1 MIYKREEYVEEAG
14 ENAKFP
20 VRHIEVFTPQD
31 GGKPRFVGQVAL
43 GFETPM
49 GIQQIPV
56 TFEIDAAMIA
66 EAFQKFE
73 KASEP
78 KIEEARRQLEEEF
91 HRLRREAQGRI
102 VRPDE
107 LGLGGG
113 NIIDFKK
120 IKE

>member
-14 ENAKFP
+14 ESAKFP

-31 GGKPRFVGQVAL
+31 GSKPRFVGQVAL

-49 GIQQIPV
+49 GLQQIPV
-56 TFEIDAAMIA
+56 TFEIDALLIA

-73 KASEP
+73 AAAEP
-78 KIEEARRQLEEEF
+78 KIEEARKQLEEEF
-91 HRLRREAQGRI
+91 RRLRRESQSRI

-120 IKE
+120 MKE